1 MEDDLIIG
9 EPEPLDNLDIIESQL
24 TVITTVMDTDN
35 DLYDEFLA
43 DKIKVVSRALR
54 VIYKIQASL
63 LKDIN

>member
-35 DLYDEFLA
+35 DLYDDFLA
-43 DKIKVVSRALR
+43 DKIMVVSRALSI
-54 VIYKIQASL
+54 IYKVQASL
-63 LKDIN
+63 LKDLQ

>member
-43 DKIKVVSRALR
+43 DKIKVVSRALK
-54 VIYKIQASL
+54 IIHKIQASL
-63 LKDIN
+63 LKDLQ